1 MVSICTVA
9 VATLVYR
16 QDVGAHHRATVLAVF
31 PDDMMLLVSVQIHV
45 PVTVLPVSAP
55 ITVLNVKLESMVQHV
70 NMIVYPSVRMAFVI
84 KTLAFVPPYALII
97 CILIQRKYVENVQ
110 IGVAAAQ
117 IIQSVLR
124 VRENITGGKNVNM
137 TVLAVTMTATKKQGV
152 HQTVP
157 ENIFV
162 DTIKAK
168 VDMSVFFV
176 LITALPVPI
185 QQNAPLVNLTTGVLI
200 VNISAQP
207 TARIKTAT
215 KLMEPAVKAVLMV

>member
-1 MVSICTVA
+1 
-9 VATLVYR
+9 
-16 QDVGAHHRATVLAVF
+16 
-31 PDDMMLLVSVQIHV
+31 MLLVGVQIHV

-55 ITVLNVKLESMVQHV
+55 ITVLNVKLESMVQYV

-84 KTLAFVPPYALII
+84 KTLAIVPPYALII
-97 CILIQRKYVENVQ
+97 GILIQTKYVENVQ
-110 IGVAAAQ
+110 IGVATAQ
-117 IIQSVLR
+117 IFLSVHR
-124 VRENITGGKNVNM
+124 VRMNITGGKNVNM
-137 TVLAVTMTATKKQGV
+137 TALAVTMTATKKQGV
-152 HQTVP
+152 HQTVTDH
-157 ENIFV
+157 ISI

-200 VNISAQP
+200 VNISAQS

-215 KLMEPAVKAVLMV
+215 KVMEPAVKAVLMV